1 VNAEDL
7 FLREL
12 PMIER
17 AIHFACRRSDMSED
31 EIEDFSSDMKVRLI
45 ADNYAIL
52 RAYKQRSSFETYIIA
67 VASRLLLDYRNRL
80 WGRWYDSSIA
90 THLGPV
96 AVELERLLYR
106 DERPLEDAVAIVRAR
121 HPDVTREELEDFAA
135 KLQPRIRRRNVEL
148 NEDELTVAR
157 EMLFAFEYEKTAD
170 RISKSVRNF
179 VDALPEADRCILRL
193 RFDAEMPVSQIAL
206 ALQVEQV
213 MVYRKLYRL
222 FKDIRA
228 KLEAEGFDAAA
239 VEELIGNDA
248 APLDFHLR
256 RNEDER
262 RPSQEGWRK
271 VHDP

>member
-1 VNAEDL
+1 
-7 FLREL
+7 
-12 PMIER
+12 M
-17 AIHFACRRSDMSED
+17 SDD

-45 ADNYAIL
+45 ADDYAIL
-52 RAYKQRSSFETYIIA
+52 RAYQHRSSFETYIIA
-67 VASRLLLDYRNRL
+67 VAARLLLDYRNRL
-80 WGRWYDSSIA
+80 WGRWYDSAIA

-106 DERPLEDAVAIVRAR
+106 DERPFEDAVAMVRAR
-121 HPDVTREELEDFAA
+121 HPDLTREEVEDLAA

-148 NEDELTVAR
+148 NEDEQIVAR
-157 EMLFAFEYEKTAD
+157 EMLLPFEYEKTAD
-170 RISKSVRNF
+170 RISKSVCDF
-179 VDALPEADRCILRL
+179 VDMLPETDRCIIRL
-193 RFDAEMPVSQIAL
+193 RFDAEMPVSQIARSL
-206 ALQVEQV
+206 GVEEV

-256 RNEDER
+256 GNGEELLI
-262 RPSQEGWRK
+262 SQEKWKERA
-271 VHDP
+271 

>member
-1 VNAEDL
+1 MNAEDL

-17 AIHFACRRSDMSED
+17 AAQFACRRSEMNED
-31 EIEDFSSDMKVRLI
+31 EIEEFSSEMKMRLI
-45 ADNYAIL
+45 ANDYAIL
-52 RAYKQRSSFETYIIA
+52 RAYEQRSSFETYIIA

-80 WGRWYDSSIA
+80 WGRWYDSAMA

-135 KLQPRIRRRNVEL
+135 RLQPRIRRRNVEL
-148 NEDELTVAR
+148 NEHEPIVAR
-157 EMLFAFEYEKTAD
+157 EMPFSFEHEKTAD
-170 RISKSVRNF
+170 RISKSVRDF

-193 RFDAEMPVSQIAL
+193 RFDAEMPVSQIAR
-206 ALQVEQV
+206 AMRVEQV

-256 RNEDER
+256 RNGDEPGPSPED
-262 RPSQEGWRK
+262 WRK
-271 VHDP
+271 VHDA